1 MQNQAKP
8 FVKWAGG
15 KTQLLE
21 EIRKHY
27 PNRIEKY
34 CEPFVGGGAVLF
46 DVLQKSKPEKV
57 LINDI
62 NPNLINTYVQIKSN
76 VDELCEK
83 LNQLQ
88 NQYYEK
94 SDEEKKSF
102 FYEKREIFNE
112 IKLVDE
118 VVEPVE
124 TTNVAIEKAA
134 LFIFLNKTCFNGLY
148 RVNKKGFFNVPWNR
162 AKSPLIFD
170 EENLRACSELLQ
182 NVEIT
187 CGDYKNCAHFCD
199 EKTFVYIDPPYRPL
213 TKTAAFT
220 SYSENGF
227 GDKEQIELEKFVA
240 KISEKRA
247 KVLVSNSDPKN
258 VDEKDEF
265 FDELYKDFNIERV
278 FANRAINSKG
288 NGRGIISEILINNF
302 MKKGEFLMKYKYT
315 AEELLQLPEYKEIF
329 FSEIGDW
336 NTDFFAK
343 KRLKKDIAKSSNYSE
358 GIFYHATGG
367 TGEIGLGKGLYLSKD
382 KKAVYNFYNG
392 EGEFGN
398 DIEVYEGEPNFLDL
412 TVPKVFENF
421 EADAINKY
429 GKSLDKKYL
438 EQATL
443 ALGFDGIRY
452 FDPCATGEEFIL
464 YKTDKVK
471 LISKKKKKREI
482 IYF

>member
-1 MQNQAKP
+1 MPCTAKP

-27 PNRIEKY
+27 PVRIEKY

-46 DVLQKSKPEKV
+46 DVLQKSHPQKV

-62 NPNLINTYVQIKSN
+62 NSNLINTYEQVKSN
-76 VDELCEK
+76 VDGLCEK

-88 NQYYEK
+88 NQYISK
-94 SDEEKKSF
+94 SDDEKKSL
-102 FYEKREIFNE
+102 FYEMRGRFNE
-112 IKLVDE
+112 IKLNDAVI
-118 VVEPVE
+118 EPVE
-124 TTNVAIEKAA
+124 ITNTKLEKAA

-148 RVNKKGFFNVPWNR
+148 RVNKKGEYNVPFNN
-162 AKSPLIFD
+162 AKNPLLCD

-182 NVEIT
+182 NIEIT
-187 CGDYKNCAHFCD
+187 CGDYKTCADFCD
-199 EKTFVYIDPPYRPL
+199 EKTFVYLDPPYRPL

-220 SYSENGF
+220 SYSENDF

-240 KISEKRA
+240 EISEKGT
-247 KVLVSNSDPKN
+247 KVLLSNSDPKN

-265 FDELYKDFNIERV
+265 FDELYSDFDIERV

-302 MKKGEFLMKYKYT
+302 IKKEKFLMKYQYT

-336 NTDFFAK
+336 NTDSFAK
-343 KRLKKDIAKSSNYSE
+343 NRLKNDIAKSSNYSE

-367 TGEIGLGKGLYLSKD
+367 TGEIGLGKGLYLGKD

-392 EGEFGN
+392 EGEFGS
-398 DIEVYEGEPNFLDL
+398 DIEIYEGEPNFLDL

-421 EADAINKY
+421 ESEAINKY
-429 GKSLDKKYL
+429 GKSPDKKYF

-482 IYF
+482 VYF